1 MRGPGHAL
9 SEHLQ
14 RSLATTNAAESLLGR
29 TCYIKRNV
37 KRWHERGMVRRWIAA
52 GVFEVTKGFHRV
64 KGCKDMYRPRVL
76 GQWFDG
82 IRIYAAA
89 SSPTRSRRTCAGLR

>member
-37 KRWHERGMVRRWIAA
+37 KRWRERGMVRRWIAA

-64 KGCKDMYRPRVL
+64 KGCKDMPHLVE
-76 GQWFDG
+76 
-82 IRIYAAA
+82 A
-89 SSPTRSRRTCAGLR
+89 SKCVTCSSSSASRRRWLRGREPSHR